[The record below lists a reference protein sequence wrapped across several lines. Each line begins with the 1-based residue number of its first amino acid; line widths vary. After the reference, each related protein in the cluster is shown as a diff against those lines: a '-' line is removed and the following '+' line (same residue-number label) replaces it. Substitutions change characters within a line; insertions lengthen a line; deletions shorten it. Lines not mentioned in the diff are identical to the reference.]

1 MAVESIQSLETE
13 RHARTTSFLRTLG
26 KAPVIVILSF
36 LVLVTVLMVAVF
48 GNFFV
53 PKDKLEI
60 DLFSKLIPPAFLAGG
75 GPEHLLGTDDL
86 GRDVLGRL
94 IQALR
99 VSLLIATGGSFI
111 SAFIGISLG
120 LLAVHYR
127 GVVEDTVMMF
137 ADVTWSMPYIILSLA
152 VIAILGQNLFVLMFV
167 IGFGG
172 WEIYARLTRGML
184 LSEQEKGYVFALNSL
199 GIPQTR
205 IYLRHILPNIINT
218 LIVEFTVSFP
228 HKVLMEST
236 LSFLGLGILPPQTSL
251 GQMLGAGRDY
261 LLLAPWITI
270 IPGTLIFLITLSLSV
285 IGDWVRDVLDPTL
298 R

>member
-1 MAVESIQSLETE
+1 MEVESTQGLWIEQ
-13 RHARTTSFLRTLG
+13 RATTKPFFKTIR
-26 KAPVIVILSF
+26 KAPFLVILSF
-36 LVLVTVLMVAVF
+36 LVLATVLLVAVF
-48 GNFFV
+48 GNFLV
-53 PKDKLEI
+53 PKEKIEI
-60 DLFSKLIPPAFLAGG
+60 DLYSKLIPPAFLTGG
-75 GPEHLLGTDDL
+75 IPDHLLGTDDL

-94 IQALR
+94 VQALR

-111 SAFIGISLG
+111 SALLGISLG
-120 LLAVHYR
+120 FLAVHYR
-127 GVVEDTVMMF
+127 GVIEDFIMMF

-152 VIAILGQNLFVLMFV
+152 VIAIFGQDLFVLIFV

-184 LSEQEKGYVFALNSL
+184 LSEQERGYVFALKSL
-199 GIPQTR
+199 GIPQFR
-205 IYLRHILPNIINT
+205 IYLKHILPNIINT

-228 HKVLMEST
+228 NKVLSEST
-236 LSFLGLGILPPQTSL
+236 LSFLGLGILPPMTSL

-270 IPGTLIFLITLSLSV
+270 IPGILIVLITLSLSV